1 MTKDNKQTEPLDST
15 KPAIAYTH
23 CCVSGAVLNNKTMK
37 IKAIYIKNLKLSE
50 GKVASQVAH
59 AVKNLGTTP
68 TDCDIIVLG
77 VSTTKFNELT
87 AQHECYIQRD
97 KGLTEVENGTATAA
111 AWIDV
116 P

>member
-1 MTKDNKQTEPLDST
+1 
-15 KPAIAYTH
+15 
-23 CCVSGAVLNNKTMK
+23 MK

-77 VSTTKFNELT
+77 VSTTKFNEN
-87 AQHECYIQRD
+87 YIMTNLQFIELL
-97 KGLTEVENGTATAA
+97 KHAFF
-111 AWIDV
+111 
-116 P
+116 

>member
-1 MTKDNKQTEPLDST
+1 
-15 KPAIAYTH
+15 
-23 CCVSGAVLNNKTMK
+23 MK
-37 IKAIYIKNLKLSE
+37 RILVPTDFSE
-50 GKVASQVAH
+50 HARYASKVAAQIAH

-87 AQHECYIQRD
+87 AQHECYIQKD
-97 KGLTEVENGTATAA
+97 KGLTEVESGTATAA